1 MLFGSSL
8 AESIAGWRTDLDNWV
23 TDKFGEG
30 KVVMEKKNAQ
40 DYYIQGINYED
51 AWNKGAE
58 FGERIG
64 GGAGIPDMNQFVDFD
79 YSSYLS
85 DISDNTD
92 DIKDGLEISEE
103 DLKFM
108 RDIAEQEAVNRF
120 TTAAITIEQTNN
132 NNVSGG
138 MDLDG
143 VITGL
148 TDAVSEAADII
159 TEGVH

>member
-1 MLFGSSL
+1 M
-8 AESIAGWRTDLDNWV
+8 
-23 TDKFGEG
+23 TDKYGEG
-30 KVVMEKKNAQ
+30 KVVMEKKDAQ

-51 AWNKGAE
+51 AWNKGTKLA
-58 FGERIG
+58 GNT
-64 GGAGIPDMNQFVDFD
+64 GIPDMRQYGDFD
-79 YSSYLS
+79 YSNYLT
-85 DISDNTD
+85 DISDNTE

-108 RDIAEQEAVNRF
+108 RDIAEQEAINRF
-120 TTAAITIEQTNN
+120 TTAEITIEQTNH

-143 VITGL
+143 MITGL

>member
-1 MLFGSSL
+1 M
-8 AESIAGWRTDLDNWV
+8 
-23 TDKFGEG
+23 TDKYGEG
-30 KVVMEKKNAQ
+30 KVVMEKKDAQ

-51 AWNKGAE
+51 AWNKGTKLA
-58 FGERIG
+58 GNT
-64 GGAGIPDMNQFVDFD
+64 GIPDMRQYGDFD
-79 YSSYLS
+79 YSNYLT
-85 DISDNTD
+85 DISDNTE

-108 RDIAEQEAVNRF
+108 RDIAEQEAINRF
-120 TTAAITIEQTNN
+120 TTAEITIEQTNH

-143 VITGL
+143 MITGL
-148 TDAVSEAADII
+148 TDAVSDAADII

>member
-1 MLFGSSL
+1 
-8 AESIAGWRTDLDNWV
+8 
-23 TDKFGEG
+23 
-30 KVVMEKKNAQ
+30 MEKKDAQ

-51 AWNKGAE
+51 AWNKGTKLA
-58 FGERIG
+58 GNT
-64 GGAGIPDMNQFVDFD
+64 GIPDMRQYGDFD
-79 YSSYLS
+79 YSNYLT
-85 DISDNTD
+85 DISDNTE

-108 RDIAEQEAVNRF
+108 RDIAEQEAINRF
-120 TTAAITIEQTNN
+120 TTAEITIEQTNH

-143 VITGL
+143 MITGL
-148 TDAVSEAADII
+148 TDAVSDAADII